1 MASDRFQAPDYYLL
15 DELLTEE
22 HKLIRDTVREWVKKD
37 VSPIMEEAAQ
47 KGEYPIHLNK
57 GIAELGGFGP
67 YIPTEYGG
75 AGLDQISYGL
85 MMQQILILN
94 HLSQIPA

>member
-37 VSPIMEEAAQ
+37 VSPIIEEAAQ

-67 YIPTEYGG
+67 YIPTEVWWCRVRPNFLWFNY
-75 AGLDQISYGL
+75 AGI
-85 MMQQILILN
+85 
-94 HLSQIPA
+94 